1 MCINNVNMINN
12 INNVNMINNVNQKI
26 NLYKINVY
34 NR

>member
-1 MCINNVNMINN
+1 MCVNNLNNNVNNLN
-12 INNVNMINNVNQKI
+12 NNVNQKI